1 MGLVAGVAAPHAGRM
16 DIRAGEPVL
25 RGELLR
31 AGVTD
36 DEVRRALRS
45 GLWCAVRPGA
55 YLRADDPVLA
65 DPDQRHV
72 QLVLA
77 TVPRLGSDPVVS
89 HVSAA
94 ALHELPL
101 WGVPLRTVHV
111 TRDARSGG
119 RRSHRVHV
127 HPAPVAPDEV
137 VTVRGLRVTS
147 PARTVADVAR
157 TARFESAVVVADAP
171 LKAKLCTSFDLNRA
185 IARAGRRCGGPAS
198 RRVVGFA
205 DGLADGPGESRS
217 RVRMHLAGLPRPVL
231 QHVVRDRDGEWVGKV
246 DFWGLHAGVI
256 GEYDGEVKY
265 GRLLRPGQDLA
276 TVVYREK
283 LREDALRAQPGVR
296 TVVRWTWRDL
306 DDFDELARRLRDVIG
321 RS

>member
-1 MGLVAGVAAPHAGRM
+1 M
-16 DIRAGEPVL
+16 DIRTGEPVL
-25 RGELLR
+25 RGDLLR
-31 AGVTD
+31 GGVTD
-36 DEVRRALRS
+36 DEVRRAVRN

-77 TVPRLGSDPVVS
+77 TVPRLDGDPVVS
-89 HVSAA
+89 HLSAA
-94 ALHELPL
+94 ALHGLPL

-119 RRSHRVHV
+119 RRTRHLHV
-127 HPAPVAPDEV
+127 HPAPIGTGEV

-147 PARTVADVAR
+147 PARTVVDLAR
-157 TARFESAVVVADAP
+157 TARFESAVVVADAA
-171 LKAKLCTSFDLNRA
+171 LKAELCSRDELEEA
-185 IARAGRRCGGPAS
+185 VARAGRRSGGPAS
-198 RRVVGFA
+198 RRVVAFA

-217 RVRMHLAGLPRPVL
+217 RVRMHLAGLPSPVL
-231 QHVVRDRDGEWVGKV
+231 QHVVRDRNGQRVGQV
-246 DFWGLHAGVI
+246 DFWWPHAGVI

-265 GRLLRPGQDLA
+265 GRLLRPGQDPA

-296 TVVRWTWRDL
+296 TVVRWTWRDI
-306 DDFDELARRLRDVIG
+306 DDFGELATRLRDVVG
-321 RS
+321 RG